1 MTSQATFRTSSGGL
15 VSADVAMSLDANSV
29 PQAISASNPLPVSV
43 VSGGVGSGGLSDT
56 ILTDDSGTQ
65 FLARDNGT
73 AITYITLSGS
83 AYTPS
88 TNIRG
93 VSISGGATSALQ
105 TTGNTSLASID
116 SKTPALQSGQVPVL
130 MTDAYQN
137 PVTATW
143 TSATALNT
151 TQTLSTAGYDTVV
164 MTIAPSGTITAGAI
178 TFEVYDGYNWITI
191 KAPRTDSYQTDTI
204 FSLAGA
210 TLHSWQISAAGYPQV
225 RARLS
230 TQIAGTGNIS
240 IVSIV
245 SSAPDVSM
253 VTAGFDP
260 SSPLPPGTN
269 VIGSVT
275 KQGSVSDGS
284 GTIAS
289 ANTSQQ
295 AMAANSNRRYFFFQ
309 NIGTAN
315 IYLNF
320 GSAATVGAGSMQI
333 PPGASIT
340 MDSGFVSTD
349 AIYVISATPSV
360 PYTCKQG

>member
-1 MTSQATFRTSSGGL
+1 MGWGSTNS
-15 VSADVAMSLDANSV
+15 NSV
-29 PQAISASNPLPVSV
+29 VAQPI
-43 VSGGVGSGGLSDT
+43 SDT
-56 ILTDDSGTQ
+56 ILTDDSGAQ
-65 FLARDNGT
+65 FILRDTGSSL
-73 AITYITLSGS
+73 TYITLAG
-83 AYTPS
+83 APYVPT
-88 TNIRG
+88 TNIRAVVQVG
-93 VSISGGATSALQ
+93 VSTATLQ

-116 SKTPALQSGQVPVL
+116 TKTPALQNGQAPVV
-130 MTDAYQN
+130 MTDAYQA

-143 TSATALNT
+143 SSATALNT
-151 TQTLSTAGYDTVV
+151 TQTLNTAGYDTVV
-164 MTIAPSGTITAGAI
+164 MTILPSGTITAGAVS
-178 TFEVYDGYNWITI
+178 FEVFDGYNWIAV
-191 KAPRTDSYQTDTI
+191 KAPRTDSYQTDTV
-204 FSLAGA
+204 FPLAAA

-253 VTAGFDP
+253 VTVGFDP
-260 SSPLPPGTN
+260 SSSLPPGTN
-269 VIGSVT
+269 SIGSVT
-275 KQGSVSDGS
+275 KQGSLSDGS
-284 GTIAS
+284 GTIAT

-295 AMAANSNRRYFFFQ
+295 AMAANANRRYFFFQ

-320 GSAATVGAGSMQI
+320 GTAATTGAGSMQI

-340 MDSGFVSTD
+340 MDAGFVSTD
-349 AIYVISATPSV
+349 AINVISATPGT

>member
-1 MTSQATFRTSSGGL
+1 MGWGSTNS
-15 VSADVAMSLDANSV
+15 NSV
-29 PQAISASNPLPVSV
+29 VAQPI
-43 VSGGVGSGGLSDT
+43 SDT
-56 ILTDDSGTQ
+56 ILTDDSGAQ
-65 FLARDNGT
+65 FILRDTGSSL
-73 AITYITLSGS
+73 TYITLAG
-83 AYTPS
+83 APYVPT

-105 TTGNTSLASID
+105 TIGNTSLASID
-116 SKTPALQSGQVPVL
+116 TKTPALQNGQAPVV
-130 MTDAYQN
+130 MTDAYQA

-143 TSATALNT
+143 SSATALNT
-151 TQTLSTAGYDTVV
+151 TQTLNTAGYDTVV
-164 MTIAPSGTITAGAI
+164 MTILPSGTITAGAVS
-178 TFEVYDGYNWITI
+178 FEVFDGYNWIAV
-191 KAPRTDSYQTDTI
+191 KAPRTDSYQTDTV
-204 FSLAGA
+204 FPLAAA

-253 VTAGFDP
+253 VTVGFDP
-260 SSPLPPGTN
+260 SSSLPPGTN
-269 VIGSVT
+269 SIGSVT
-275 KQGSVSDGS
+275 KQGSLSDGS
-284 GTIAS
+284 GTIAT

-295 AMAANSNRRYFFFQ
+295 AMAANANRRYFFFQ

-320 GSAATVGAGSMQI
+320 GTAATTGAGSMQI

-340 MDSGFVSTD
+340 MDAGFVSTD
-349 AIYVISATPSV
+349 AINVISATPGT